1 MSLSSFLIYNASA
14 GSGKTFTLVRHY
26 LMLLFTSQKALPF
39 RYILA
44 LTFTNKAVGE
54 MKERILKH
62 LSEFSKPDILNTNDA
77 MFSSICEELGWQPE
91 QLQIKSK
98 DLLEE
103 LVYNYAAFEI
113 STIDKFNHRIIRTFA
128 HDLKLPVN
136 FEVEIDQSALL
147 NEAVDSLIT
156 KAGTDPKL
164 TDIIVNFALEKA
176 NEDKSFDV
184 SRDFYDIAKLIINE
198 NDKPYI
204 DYISEKSL
212 EQFEAFTHDIIV
224 QKNDTEKKLKETC
237 RDFFQLLSEEQIEPK
252 NFKGSFLPK
261 YFDKLATNDLS
272 VSFDTTWQLNLASE
286 PLYPK
291 TVDSGTKNTLDRIQS
306 EVVALFET
314 SKNIVFKLKFLN
326 ALYKNIT
333 PVSVLNTISAELD
346 QLKQDQNKLLISE
359 FNTLINNEIKNQPTP
374 YIYERLGEKFQ
385 HYCLDEFQDTSVLQW
400 QNMIPLID
408 NAISQ
413 EKDQA
418 AGSLLL
424 VGDAKQAIYRWR
436 GGKPEQFINLYSG
449 AENPFQTT
457 VTSLNLDTNYRSCQT
472 IVSFN
477 NSFFEYISENAFSNP
492 EYQQLYKD
500 SKQRYNN
507 ANTGLVEIQLIEG
520 GDNQEERSQA
530 YIESTYHIIQK
541 CLANKQ
547 PLSSICVL
555 VRKNKEA
562 VAISNFLISKGVLVV
577 SSESLLLKNSP
588 EVQFIINL
596 LSYLTNAGNE
606 QAKIYVIE
614 FLSSRHLTEDIHL
627 FNKNMLKL
635 DEKSFF
641 NAISSMGYSLDYYKL
656 NSLPIY
662 ELIEN
667 LIKTFKLI
675 PHSNAYLQCFLDEVL
690 SFSNKKNASLNS
702 FLEYFEMK
710 VGDVSISMPEGQEAI
725 KIMTIHKAK
734 GLEFDTVIY
743 PFADSSVYRSLND
756 KVWFPLDAKKYSDF
770 GLAYLNFNKDI
781 SHFGDTGSVLYNEF
795 RSQKELDAINVLYV
809 ALTRAVNQLFIITSI
824 KHTEGYSKYFIDYL
838 KHSSLW
844 QEGKLVYQLGQPK
857 VFDATK
863 TSTSVKTIQPP
874 NISHSKS
881 ELNISVVNN
890 AALLW
895 NTTIKNAIE
904 KGNLL
909 HDILKEIKTTLDIAP
924 TLELFFDEG
933 KFEVDQ
939 KSTLNETLWS
949 IATHDKLKNFF
960 TSKCIIHNEK
970 ELITFDGQLFRIDR
984 LVLTPANKAI
994 IIDYKTG
1001 IKKDVHTHQ
1010 IQTYAKAVT
1019 ELGHKVEGLF
1029 LVYINEI
1036 IEVVEISA

>member
-1 MSLSSFLIYNASA
+1 MPLSSFLIYNASA

-26 LMLLFTSQKALPF
+26 LMRLFTSQKALPF
-39 RYILA
+39 RHILA

-62 LSEFSKPDILNTNDA
+62 LSEFSKPDILNANDA
-77 MFSSICEELGWQPE
+77 MFNSICEELRWQPE

-136 FEVEIDQSALL
+136 FEVEIDQNALL
-147 NEAVDSLIT
+147 YEAVDSLIT
-156 KAGTDPKL
+156 KAGIDPKL
-164 TDIIVNFALEKA
+164 TDIIINFALEKA
-176 NEDKSFDV
+176 DEDKSFDI
-184 SRDFYDIAKLIINE
+184 SRDFYDIAQLIINE
-198 NDKPYI
+198 NDKPFI
-204 DYISEKSL
+204 DYISEKSA
-212 EQFEAFTHDIIV
+212 EQFETFTRDVIV
-224 QKNDTEKKLKETC
+224 QKIDTEKKLKVTC
-237 RDFFQLLSEEQIEPK
+237 RDFFRLLNDEQIEPK
-252 NFKGSFLPK
+252 NFKGSYLPK
-261 YFDKLATNDLS
+261 YFHKLATNDLT
-272 VSFDTTWQLNLASE
+272 VSFDTSWQQNLASD
-286 PLYPK
+286 PLYPQS
-291 TVDSGTKNTLDRIQS
+291 VDRSTKNILDRIQS
-306 EVVALFET
+306 KVVALFET
-314 SKNIVFKLKFLN
+314 SKNIVFDLKFLN

-333 PVSVLNTISAELD
+333 PVSVLNKISAELD

-359 FNTLINNEIKNQPTP
+359 FNTLIHNEIKNQPTP
-374 YIYERLGEKFQ
+374 YIYERLGEKFR

-436 GGKPEQFINLYSG
+436 GGKPEQFINLYNG
-449 AENPFQTT
+449 TENPFQTT
-457 VTSLNLDTNYRSCQT
+457 ITSLNLDTNYRSCQT

-477 NSFFEYISENAFSNP
+477 NSFFEYISENVLSNP

-500 SKQRYNN
+500 SKQRCNN

-520 GDNQEERSQA
+520 NNQDERSQA

-562 VAISNFLISKGVLVV
+562 VAISNYLISKGVLVV

-596 LSYLTNAGNE
+596 LSYLTNPGNKE
-606 QAKIYVIE
+606 AKIHVIE

-641 NAISSMGYSLDYYKL
+641 KAISSIGYSLDYYNL
-656 NSLPIY
+656 HSLAIY
-662 ELIEN
+662 ELIET
-667 LIKTFKLI
+667 LIKAFKLI

-690 SFSNKKNASLNS
+690 IFSNKKNASLNS

-710 VGDVSISMPEGQEAI
+710 VGDVSISMPDGQEAV
-725 KIMTIHKAK
+725 KIMTIHKSK

-743 PFADSSVYRSLND
+743 PFADSSVHKSVND
-756 KVWFPLDAKKYSDF
+756 KIWFPLDAEKYRDF

-795 RSQKELDAINVLYV
+795 VSQKELDAINVLYV
-809 ALTRAVNQLFIITSI
+809 ALTRAVNQVFIITSI
-824 KHTEGYSKYFIDYL
+824 KNTEGYSKYFIDFL

-844 QEGKLVYQLGQPK
+844 QEGKLVYQLGQPA
-857 VFDATK
+857 VFDAAK
-863 TSTSVKTIQPP
+863 TSPSVKTIQPP

-881 ELNISVVNN
+881 ELNISIVNN
-890 AALLW
+890 AAMLW
-895 NTTIKNAIE
+895 NTTLKNAIE

-909 HDILKEIKTTLDIAP
+909 HDILKEIKTTSDISP
-924 TLELFFDEG
+924 TLELFLDNG
-933 KFEVDQ
+933 RFEAHQ
-939 KSTLNETLWS
+939 KPFLNETLWS

-960 TSKCIIHNEK
+960 TSKCVIYNEK
-970 ELITFDGQLFRIDR
+970 ELITSYGQLFRIDR
-984 LVLTPANKAI
+984 LVITPANKAI

-1001 IKKDVHTHQ
+1001 TKKDVHTHQ

-1019 ELGHKVEGLF
+1019 ELGFKVERLF
-1029 LVYINEI
+1029 VVYINEM
-1036 IEVVEISA
+1036 IEVVEISV